1 MINIFNLFL
10 FLFFTI
16 SVILMVLAQEIA
28 VFYAIIGFFTAV
40 LLSFIAYK
48 TKFIEKNSEMI
59 YLNFSF
65 YSHFLTIFIISF
77 LKSMKMMFLMIFT
90 KKEVN
95 PIVFK
100 VEIKDLSNVNK
111 NVFKTTVNMFVG
123 LSVIENQGNIV
134 AIYALNE
141 EYFYELNI
149 NKIIKN
155 LSQINE
161 NEII

>member
-1 MINIFNLFL
+1 MI
-10 FLFFTI
+10 
-16 SVILMVLAQEIA
+16 
-28 VFYAIIGFFTAV
+28 
-40 LLSFIAYK
+40 
-48 TKFIEKNSEMI
+48 
-59 YLNFSF
+59 
-65 YSHFLTIFIISF
+65 
-77 LKSMKMMFLMIFT
+77 FLMIFT

-95 PIVFK
+95 PVVFK

-149 NKIIKN
+149 NKIVKI